1 MTHIQT
7 QAVGTTLTGRVH
19 SAVRPLPGTILTV
32 TDRAGTQVARGQ
44 TGPHGEFQFGGLTP
58 GSYVVIF
65 SRPGYQPHA
74 EVAVPSAVPL
84 DVTLE
89 PATGVHGVVRDHD
102 TGRPVGAATVVAVGP
117 DGDVIAS
124 TVSDLDGGY
133 RLAGLDADAIM
144 LVAAAPGADPRA
156 TEVTLGQGADHA
168 VDLAVD
174 TYSTLTGAVTVDGR
188 PVADLRLALYTPDGR
203 PVATTVTDR
212 TGGYRFDRLKA
223 GQYVLASVTSGGW
236 TFPVAPDATT
246 VDVTMT
252 APLLG

>member
-133 RLAGLDADAIM
+133 RIAGIDADAIM
-144 LVAAAPGADPRA
+144 LVAAAPG
-156 TEVTLGQGADHA
+156 
-168 VDLAVD
+168 
-174 TYSTLTGAVTVDGR
+174 VTVDGR
-188 PVADLRLALYTPDGR
+188 PVADLRLALYTPDGQ